1 MQLVLLCREQ
11 DFKYFGHNQV
21 FNTLVQDIKE
31 LEMNGITLEDGEV
44 LKGTLCA
51 IAGNNL
57 GSHSIG
63 RFLENFSRSQY
74 FCRYCEIDRDTFQS
88 TVLSYGP
95 KRTIQMYKDRIQD
108 LEMNSLDSSGGV
120 KFDSIFNQL
129 NYNHVSQPGLPPC
142 LGHDLFEGIVSGD
155 LALYIK
161 CLVTEHKCFT
171 YLELNHR
178 IDQFHY
184 LGSDADNKPCEVNTD
199 GEKLG
204 GHAVQNWCLLRMLPM
219 LVGDHIENALEN
231 KVWQQVLQLQK
242 IVELICALRITSD
255 RVFYL
260 KDLIDEY
267 HTFILELSYSLTT
280 RLNQSIIIYCFTLNS
295 PYSLGQSFI
304 YGHCSLKVSTPI
316 SSSVP
321 ENYTTSFV
329 CNVS

>member
-108 LEMNSLDSSGGV
+108 LEMNSLESSGGV

-184 LGSDADNKPCEVNTD
+184 LGSDTDNKPCEVNTD

-219 LVGDHIENALEN
+219 LVGDHMENALEN

-242 IVELICALRITSD
+242 IVELICAPRITSD

-260 KDLIDEY
+260 KGLIDEY
-267 HTFILELSYSLTT
+267 RTFILELSYSLTT
-280 RLNQSIIIYCFTLNS
+280 RLNQSIIIYCFTPNS
-295 PYSLGQSFI
+295 PYSLGHSFI
-304 YGHCSLKVSTPI
+304 YGHCSLKVSTPT